1 MERLG
6 SLSTSSINLSTKPA
20 PSFST
25 LPTRALVRPRR
36 WDIAVKHRL
45 FRHMLK
51 GGDPES
57 VRVYKW
63 HIAQRVGAR
72 IEAGIPTDR
81 WKLTLNDYL
90 ASAQA
95 LLLSMVQ
102 DGFSPHHPIPVDRNG
117 EILGGAHRLAC
128 ALALNIETVPV
139 ARSDIECWAPAW
151 NEAWFR
157 DHGMQPADL
166 DRLREDWQSLRTSNH
181 GTPVA

>member
-1 MERLG
+1 M
-6 SLSTSSINLSTKPA
+6 
-20 PSFST
+20 
-25 LPTRALVRPRR
+25 
-36 WDIAVKHRL
+36 KHRL

-57 VRVYKW
+57 VIQYKW
-63 HIAQRVGAR
+63 HIAERVGSR
-72 IEAGIPTDR
+72 IEAGLPTDR

-102 DGFSPHHPIPVDRNG
+102 DGFSPHHPIPVDRSG

-128 ALALNIETVPV
+128 ALALGIDRVLITRMDHT
-139 ARSDIECWAPAW
+139 AWAPAW
-151 NEAWFR
+151 GEDWFR

-166 DRLREDWQSLRTSNH
+166 ERLRQDWEALADHDEGRIL
-181 GTPVA
+181 